1 MKYILQDIKL
11 RKVADGKRNAGA
23 LFVQATVVN
32 PDDIWDDNGTLTS
45 FNETL
50 TKMFAKYLA
59 EAQPGPVDQFGRQT
73 YLPSVLLNASNP
85 IPENLTTFTHAQ
97 FEEFIFPGGE
107 HVALDDQ
114 GNPRRNEKGQLITR
128 SSIMV
133 LTKKSVDNETGEL
146 RYARGWDKNSQGQSI
161 LNNLYAP
168 LSQFTQSQPTGIV
181 LPQSPETPLINGA
194 SAPATPSPA
203 PVPGAPVTPG
213 AAPVV

>member
-1 MKYILQDIKL
+1 MKYILENIKL
-11 RKVADGKRNAGA
+11 RKVASDKRNAGT

-32 PDDIWDDNGTLTS
+32 PDDIWDDNGTLTT

-50 TKMFAKYLA
+50 VKKFAQYVA
-59 EAQPGPVDQFGRQT
+59 EAQPGPMDQFNRQT
-73 YLPSVLLNASNP
+73 YLPSALLNAANP

-168 LSQFTQSQPTGIV
+168 LSQFTQSQPQGIV
-181 LPQSPETPLINGA
+181 LPQSPETPLINSA
-194 SAPATPSPA
+194 SASATPPSATTPT
-203 PVPGAPVTPG
+203 VPGATP
-213 AAPVV
+213 AV

>member
-1 MKYILQDIKL
+1 MKYILEDIKL
-11 RKVADGKRNAGA
+11 RKVASDKRNAGA

-32 PDDIWDDNGTLTS
+32 PDDDWDDNGTLTT
-45 FNETL
+45 FNERL
-50 TKMFAKYLA
+50 VKKFAQYVA
-59 EAQPGPVDQFGRQT
+59 EAQPGPLDQFGRQT
-73 YLPSVLLNASNP
+73 YLPSVLLNAANP
-85 IPENLTTFTHAQ
+85 IPENLTTLTHAQ

-203 PVPGAPVTPG
+203 TVPGAPVTPG